1 MSREASSH
9 ESAGADELAEAAAS
23 TAGIALPATARS
35 GGAGAPV
42 DSPRERTLGGVFAF
56 SAYLLWGF
64 LPLYFLL
71 LAPTKPFELVA
82 WRIVLSLA
90 FCALLLTVTRTWG
103 RLFAILRV
111 RRLRWLT
118 ALAGVLIYIN
128 WQVFILGALSG
139 HVIETS
145 LGYFINPIVTVMLG
159 VLVLHERLRPT
170 QWVAIGIAVA
180 AVVVIIVGYGS
191 FPWIALTLAASFGL
205 YGLVKKKVG
214 PSVDAV
220 SGLTLETMWLTPI
233 AGVVLVVVAV
243 TQGLTMGANGW
254 EHAVLLS
261 LAGVITAVPLLLFAA
276 GARRAPL
283 TLIGILQF
291 AAPILQFLIGWLL
304 LQEEMPVGRWVGFA
318 LVWVA
323 LTVLT
328 VDSVLHARGVRAAAS
343 VSGS

>member
-1 MSREASSH
+1 VSSEPASRPTEAGV
-9 ESAGADELAEAAAS
+9 EDLAESAAS
-23 TAGIALPATARS
+23 TAGISLPPSS
-35 GGAGAPV
+35 GEPG
-42 DSPRERTLGGVFAF
+42 RERTLGTVYGLI
-56 SAYLLWGF
+56 AYLLWGF

-71 LAPTKPFELVA
+71 LAPTGPFELVA
-82 WRIVLSLA
+82 WRIVLSLV

-103 RLFAILRV
+103 RLVAIMKQ
-111 RRLRWLT
+111 RRLLWLT

-159 VLVLHERLRPT
+159 VLVLHERLRAT

-180 AVVVIIVGYGS
+180 AVIVIIVGYGA

-205 YGLVKKKVG
+205 YGLVKKQVG

-233 AGVVLVVVAV
+233 AAIVLVVVAA
-243 TQGLTMGANGW
+243 TQGLTMGAYGW
-254 EHAVLLS
+254 EHTVLLS
-261 LAGVITAVPLLLFAA
+261 LTGVITAVPLLLFAA
-276 GARRAPL
+276 GARRVSL
-283 TLIGILQF
+283 TTIGLLQF
-291 AAPILQFLIGWLL
+291 AAPILQFLIGWLV
-304 LQEEMPVGRWVGFA
+304 LQEPMPLERWIGFG

-323 LTVLT
+323 LIVLT
-328 VDSVLHARGVRAAAS
+328 VDSVLHARRVRAAR
-343 VSGS
+343 

>member
-1 MSREASSH
+1 MTAEPPSNS
-9 ESAGADELAEAAAS
+9 AEAGVDDLARSAAS
-23 TAGIALPATARS
+23 TAGIALPAAS
-35 GGAGAPV
+35 V
-42 DSPRERTLGGVFAF
+42 DSARERTLGGVFAF

-71 LAPTKPFELVA
+71 LAPTRPFELVA

-90 FCALLLTVTRTWG
+90 FCALLLTVTRTWS

-233 AGVVLVVVAV
+233 AAVVLVVVAV
-243 TQGLTMGANGW
+243 TEGLTMGAFGW
-254 EHAVLLS
+254 QHAVLLS
-261 LAGVITAVPLLLFAA
+261 FAGVITAVPLLLFAA

-291 AAPILQFLIGWLL
+291 VAPILQFLIGWLL
-304 LQEEMPVGRWVGFA
+304 LGEAMPLGRWIGFG

-323 LTVLT
+323 LIVLT
-328 VDSVLHARGVRAAAS
+328 VDSVVHARRVRVAAGGA
-343 VSGS
+343 GS

>member
-1 MSREASSH
+1 MTPEPTSNRAED
-9 ESAGADELAEAAAS
+9 GVDDLAAAAAS
-23 TAGIALPATARS
+23 TAGIALLA
-35 GGAGAPV
+35 AGIESA
-42 DSPRERTLGGVFAF
+42 RERSLGGVYAF

-82 WRIVLSLA
+82 WRIVLSLI

-103 RLFAILRV
+103 RLAAIMRQ
-111 RRLRWLT
+111 RRLLWLT

-180 AVVVIIVGYGS
+180 AVVVIIVGYRA
-191 FPWIALTLAASFGL
+191 FPWIALTLAASFGF
-205 YGLVKKKVG
+205 YGLVKKQVG

-220 SGLTLETMWLTPI
+220 SGLTLETLWLMPV
-233 AGVVLVVVAV
+233 AAVVLIVVGV
-243 TQGLTMGANGW
+243 TEGLTMGASGW
-254 EHAVLLS
+254 EHALLLS

-291 AAPILQFLIGWLL
+291 VAPILQFLIGWLVL
-304 LQEEMPVGRWVGFA
+304 LEPMPLERWIGFG

-323 LTVLT
+323 LIVLT
-328 VDSVLHARGVRAAAS
+328 IDSLLHARRTRAAAAS
-343 VSGS
+343 VS

>member
-1 MSREASSH
+1 MTPVPTSDRGG
-9 ESAGADELAEAAAS
+9 AGVDDLGDAAAS
-23 TAGIALPATARS
+23 TAGIALPAASADLSRQRS
-35 GGAGAPV
+35 
-42 DSPRERTLGGVFAF
+42 LGGFYAFA
-56 SAYLLWGF
+56 AYLLWGF

-82 WRIVLSLA
+82 WRILLSLA
-90 FCALLLTVTRTWG
+90 FCALLLTVTRSWG
-103 RLFAILRV
+103 RLAAIMRQ
-111 RRLRWLT
+111 RRLLWLT

-170 QWVAIGIAVA
+170 QWIAIGIAVA
-180 AVVVIIVGYGS
+180 AVVVIIVGYGAV
-191 FPWIALTLAASFGL
+191 PWIALTLAASFGL
-205 YGLVKKKVG
+205 YGLVKKHIG

-220 SGLTLETMWLTPI
+220 SGLTLETLWLTPV
-233 AGVVLVVVAV
+233 AAVVLAVVGV
-243 TQGLTMGANGW
+243 TQGLTMGASGW
-254 EHAVLLS
+254 QHAVLLS

-291 AAPILQFLIGWLL
+291 VAPILQFLIGWLVL
-304 LQEEMPVGRWVGFA
+304 KEPMPLERWIGFG

-328 VDSVLHARGVRAAAS
+328 VDSLLHARRARRAEAS
-343 VSGS
+343 VSPS